1 MLYLGSIVA
10 SDNTIE
16 VYNKHKSSAPL
27 TRQKRSL
34 FAAIAA
40 GVGISTQIVSIV
52 DYATDGEAF
61 YPSIGAAR
69 EDVSLIKINVIL
81 K

>member
-1 MLYLGSIVA
+1 M
-10 SDNTIE
+10 
-16 VYNKHKSSAPL
+16 
-27 TRQKRSL
+27 TRKKRSL

-69 EDVSLIKINVIL
+69 EDVSLI
-81 K
+81 